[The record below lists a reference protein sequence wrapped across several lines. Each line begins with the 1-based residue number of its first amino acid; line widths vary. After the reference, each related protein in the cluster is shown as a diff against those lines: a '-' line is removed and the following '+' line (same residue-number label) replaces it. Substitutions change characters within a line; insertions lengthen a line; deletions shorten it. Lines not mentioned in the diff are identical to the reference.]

1 LDAESSKCLQG
12 FWAISDR
19 VLLVKLQ
26 AKPFNIAII
35 QVYAP
40 TSESSDNEL
49 EAFYCDLDKA
59 KKECKSQ
66 EVVIMMG
73 DLNAKVGS
81 ATRTNVVVGPH
92 GLGDKKERGDKL
104 IEWSTANG
112 QIITNTWF
120 ENHRRRKHT

>member
-1 LDAESSKCLQG
+1 M
-12 FWAISDR
+12 
-19 VLLVKLQ
+19 KLQ

-40 TSESSDNEL
+40 TSESSEDEL
-49 EAFYCDLDKA
+49 ATFYCDLDKA

-81 ATRTNVVVGPH
+81 ATRSNYVVGPH
-92 GLGDKKERGDKL
+92 GLGDKNERGDKL
-104 IEWSTANG
+104 IEWCTENG
-112 QIITNTWF
+112 QIITNT
-120 ENHRRRKHT
+120 